1 MTPNEKNA
9 FRCSGTT
16 DAAGSEA
23 ESLVDEFRALLA
35 NVGSPGVM
43 TVTLDPLTSALVD
56 SPASL
61 ARFLDGY
68 LTRLL
73 LPCEWPAIV
82 ASCEHARRGQGREL
96 VERDNRLAGE
106 LAGTPFL
113 EPSRQ
118 MGRLHLARLRP
129 LRDDRQVQRYL
140 AAVDSGKAHGWHT
153 MVFGLTL
160 AVYSLPIRQALL
172 YYAQETLRALAEA
185 ARRGTR
191 ITASEVESILTP
203 LFERL
208 PDALEIVLVD
218 QARNEL
224 LSAV

>member
-9 FRCSGTT
+9 FRCTVAT

-23 ESLVDEFRALLA
+23 ESLYDEFRALLT

-43 TVTLDPLTSALVD
+43 TVTHDPFTSAMVD
-56 SPASL
+56 GPASL
-61 ARFLDGY
+61 SQFLDGY

-82 ASCEHARRGQGREL
+82 AACEHARRGQGREL
-96 VERDNRLAGE
+96 IERDHRLAQD

-172 YYAQETLRALAEA
+172 YYAQETLRALAES
-185 ARRGTR
+185 ARRGTQV
-191 ITASEVESILTP
+191 TAAEMENILAP

-208 PDALEIVLVD
+208 PDALEMVLVV